1 MNASTAGKKFTV
13 MGGNHLTSDD
23 IFIAAEMS
31 LRIKE
36 KQRLVGLKKK
46 VERAAAIEE
55 KGKAVIEKKGTDCNG
70 WLVHELE
77 AVLAWHGVQKMSL
90 MGKQQKK
97 SGERYRAKMGSQQ
110 GLRGGQISWRNN

>member
-1 MNASTAGKKFTV
+1 MSLLDSDGTQKQKTRRLTVSQKQEQLMNASTAGKKFTV

-46 VERAAAIEE
+46 FERAAAIEE
-55 KGKAVIEKKGTDCNG
+55 KGKAVIEKKGQIAM
-70 WLVHELE
+70 V
-77 AVLAWHGVQKMSL
+77 
-90 MGKQQKK
+90 
-97 SGERYRAKMGSQQ
+97 
-110 GLRGGQISWRNN
+110 GLCMNLRQFLLGMVCRR

>member
-1 MNASTAGKKFTV
+1 MQLMNASTAGKKFTV

-55 KGKAVIEKKGTDCNG
+55 KGKAVIEKKGQIAM
-70 WLVHELE
+70 V
-77 AVLAWHGVQKMSL
+77 
-90 MGKQQKK
+90 
-97 SGERYRAKMGSQQ
+97 
-110 GLRGGQISWRNN
+110 GLCMNSRRFLLGMVCRR